1 MITSAQPTGSNGK
14 TSLRRQTRDRYNEK
28 DKEMLLSRSDGGPGQ
43 PGIIRETPNAINTPP
58 QTHGPPG
65 KLLLVFSEAHV
76 QIRNIEISFNKNKTP
91 VNSGNNRTV
100 KQQSWRKTVQIDM
113 KLKR

>member
-28 DKEMLLSRSDGGPGQ
+28 DKEMLQSRSDGGPGQ

-100 KQQSWRKTVQIDM
+100 KQQSWRKTVQVDM